1 MGTKDGFGTYTW
13 ADASKFQGDWKD
25 NKIDGK
31 VTSFLV
37 FYLVGYVFMARR
49 QELYG

>member
-31 VTSFLV
+31 VTSCLV
-37 FYLVGYVFMARR
+37 LDLVGYVFMARR